1 MKREVNPEIPEL
13 MLTEQDL
20 LRFLDRLLHRS
31 RVFLEE
37 EGKTRVLG
45 VYPTGRTLDRI
56 DLRAIT
62 AILTVEDRLRLIVA
76 FSFEHSLLE
85 SVFQGCAG
93 GIPMK
98 TDEVELLMEETAGD
112 CLNIVVGNAL
122 EEFQLSGYAFTV
134 STPIIIKEGK
144 SIQRYRQSKFAAGEI
159 HTDAGNMVVLCI
171 NPGIYYKRT
180 LDLEVAE

>member
-1 MKREVNPEIPEL
+1 MKREINPEIPEL

-76 FSFEHSLLE
+76 FSFEQSLLE
-85 SVFQGCAG
+85 SVFKGYAG

-112 CLNIVVGNAL
+112 CLNIVVGNAQN
-122 EEFQLSGYAFTV
+122 EQPYCVCG
-134 STPIIIKEGK
+134 G
-144 SIQRYRQSKFAAGEI
+144 
-159 HTDAGNMVVLCI
+159 
-171 NPGIYYKRT
+171 
-180 LDLEVAE
+180 